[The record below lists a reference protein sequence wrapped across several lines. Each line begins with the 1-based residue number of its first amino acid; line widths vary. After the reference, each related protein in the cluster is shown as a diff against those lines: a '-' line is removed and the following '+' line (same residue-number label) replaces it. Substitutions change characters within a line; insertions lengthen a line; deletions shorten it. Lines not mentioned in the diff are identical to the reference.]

1 MDEMAETSKILLSVQ
16 EFSKITGLGEKS
28 IRRLSHVRGFP
39 AIRIGHRI
47 MIHKQS
53 AEDWLADY
61 AAHQDACLPSIEI

>member
-1 MDEMAETSKILLSVQ
+1 MEETEKILLSVQ
-16 EFSKITGLGEKS
+16 EFSKVTGLGEKS

-47 MIHKQS
+47 MIHKRS
-53 AEDWLADY
+53 AEVWLADC